1 MSHPICMSRQVF
13 CIGAS
18 FFLAAGGISA
28 EQSTADWV
36 ARSDQNASLY
46 LEAWARFEPEQAG
59 FLGLPGHDTE
69 IFQLPVDRDK
79 QYVEAIEQVLAALR
93 RLEAEETD
101 PSVLQD
107 LAILID
113 TGERDI
119 EDTQL
124 RHRLLLPY
132 YDLPETL
139 FAGIQALLD
148 DQIPEERR
156 AAALVRLRRYA
167 GLEAGFTP
175 VTEQAEA
182 LIRSRLDEPGL
193 LGPGAAE
200 VERDLATS
208 PRIIAAIGQLFEQ
221 YSLPGYKEPLET
233 LTKQLT
239 AYQEFVRLEV
249 LPRARQTPGLPPELY
264 ALNLRERGIDMPLGE
279 LVSRAKTAFRETQNG
294 MQALAALVA
303 GEHDLAVTDYRQ
315 VIRELKKAQ
324 LLGNT
329 ILSHYQER
337 ITEVERIILR
347 EDLVSLPE
355 RSLQFRL
362 AGEDESAALPG
373 PALRPPPLIGTSDS
387 RGEIILPLRLPDAE
401 GKGELEVDDFT
412 FDAASWSLI
421 THEGRPG
428 HELQLAIM
436 AERGVSTARRLFAFN
451 SVNVEGWALYAE
463 AEMLPYL
470 PLDGQL
476 ISLQYRLLR
485 AARAFL
491 DPGMQS
497 GEITREEAL
506 RILTEDV
513 VLSEVLAQQE
523 VERYVSR
530 SPGQA
535 PSYFCGYSR
544 LLELRADVERLL
556 GGQFD
561 RRAFH
566 DFVLEQGLLPPV
578 LLRRAVIEGFVP
590 SQLAAR

>member
-1 MSHPICMSRQVF
+1 
-13 CIGAS
+13 
-18 FFLAAGGISA
+18 
-28 EQSTADWV
+28 
-36 ARSDQNASLY
+36 
-46 LEAWARFEPEQAG
+46 
-59 FLGLPGHDTE
+59 
-69 IFQLPVDRDK
+69 
-79 QYVEAIEQVLAALR
+79 
-93 RLEAEETD
+93 
-101 PSVLQD
+101 
-107 LAILID
+107 
-113 TGERDI
+113 
-119 EDTQL
+119 
-124 RHRLLLPY
+124 
-132 YDLPETL
+132 
-139 FAGIQALLD
+139 
-148 DQIPEERR
+148 
-156 AAALVRLRRYA
+156 
-167 GLEAGFTP
+167 
-175 VTEQAEA
+175 
-182 LIRSRLDEPGL
+182 
-193 LGPGAAE
+193 
-200 VERDLATS
+200 
-208 PRIIAAIGQLFEQ
+208 
-221 YSLPGYKEPLET
+221 
-233 LTKQLT
+233 
-239 AYQEFVRLEV
+239 
-249 LPRARQTPGLPPELY
+249 
-264 ALNLRERGIDMPLGE
+264 MPLGE

-303 GEHDLAVTDYRQ
+303 REHELADTDYRQ
-315 VIRELKKAQ
+315 VIRELKKEQ
-324 LLGNT
+324 LVGDA

-337 ITEVERIILR
+337 IIDVERIIRR
-347 EDLVSLPE
+347 EDIVSLPE
-355 RSLQFRL
+355 RALQFRL
-362 AGEDESAALPG
+362 AGEEESAALPG
-373 PALRPPPLIGTSDS
+373 PALRPPPLIGASES

-401 GKGELEVDDFT
+401 GTSELEMDDFT
-412 FDAASWSLI
+412 FDASSWSLV

-428 HELQLAIM
+428 HELQLATM

-491 DPGMQS
+491 DPGLQS

-561 RRAFH
+561 RRVFH
-566 DFVLEQGLLPPV
+566 DFVLEQGLLPPT
-578 LLRRAVIEGFVP
+578 LLRRAVIGEFVP

>member
-1 MSHPICMSRQVF
+1 VR
-13 CIGAS
+13 
-18 FFLAAGGISA
+18 
-28 EQSTADWV
+28 
-36 ARSDQNASLY
+36 
-46 LEAWARFEPEQAG
+46 
-59 FLGLPGHDTE
+59 
-69 IFQLPVDRDK
+69 
-79 QYVEAIEQVLAALR
+79 
-93 RLEAEETD
+93 
-101 PSVLQD
+101 QD

-132 YDLPETL
+132 FDLPETI

-148 DQIPEERR
+148 DQISEERR

-193 LGPGAAE
+193 LGPGATE
-200 VERDLATS
+200 VEKDLTTG
-208 PRIIAAIGQLFEQ
+208 PRIIAAIGKLFEQ
-221 YSLPGYKEPLET
+221 YALPGYEEPLET
-233 LTKQLT
+233 LTIQLT
-239 AYQEFVRLEV
+239 AYGEFVRLEV
-249 LPRARQTPGLPPELY
+249 LPRARQAPGLPPELY

-294 MQALAALVA
+294 MQSLAALVA
-303 GEHDLAVTDYRQ
+303 REHDLAVTDYRQ
-315 VIRELKKAQ
+315 VIRELKKEQ
-324 LLGNT
+324 LVGHA

-373 PALRPPPLIGTSDS
+373 PALRPPPLIGDSDS

-412 FDAASWSLI
+412 FDAASWSLV

-428 HELQLAIM
+428 HELQLATM
-436 AERGVSTARRLFAFN
+436 AEQGVSTARRLFAFN

-470 PLDGQL
+470 PLAGQL

-523 VERYVSR
+523 VERYVWR

-556 GGQFD
+556 GEHFD
-561 RRAFH
+561 RRAYH
-566 DFVLEQGLLPPV
+566 DFLLEQGLLPPA
-578 LLRRAVIEGFVP
+578 LLRRSVIEGFVP
-590 SQLAAR
+590 SQLVSR

>member
-1 MSHPICMSRQVF
+1 MIHPTCLSRRIF
-13 CIGAS
+13 CIAAS
-18 FFLAAGGISA
+18 LFLLASGIKA
-28 EQSTADWV
+28 DESTADWV
-36 ARSDQNASLY
+36 ARSEENSSLY
-46 LEAWARFEPEQAG
+46 LDAWSRFEPEQAG
-59 FLGLPGHDTE
+59 LLGLSGHDTE
-69 IFQLPVDRDK
+69 IFQLPVDRDE
-79 QYVEAIEQVLAALR
+79 QYADAIEQVLTTLR
-93 RLEAEETD
+93 RLEAEEKD
-101 PSVLQD
+101 PSVRQD

-113 TGERDI
+113 TGVRDI
-119 EDTQL
+119 ENTQVQ
-124 RHRLLLPY
+124 HRLLLPY
-132 YDLPETL
+132 FVLPKMI

-148 DQIPEERR
+148 DQMPEERR
-156 AAALVRLRRYA
+156 AAALVRLRRYT
-167 GLEAGFTP
+167 GLETGFTP

-182 LIRSRLDEPGL
+182 LIRSRLDETGL
-193 LGPGAAE
+193 LGPGADE

-208 PRIIAAIGQLFEQ
+208 PRIIAAIGKLFEQ
-221 YSLPGYKEPLET
+221 YGPPGYEEPLET
-233 LTKQLT
+233 LTQQLT
-239 AYQEFVRLEV
+239 AYENFVRLEV
-249 LPRARQTPGLPPELY
+249 LPRARRVPGLPPELY

-303 GEHDLAVTDYRQ
+303 REHELADTDYRQ
-315 VIRELKKAQ
+315 VIRELKKEQ
-324 LLGNT
+324 LVGDA

-337 ITEVERIILR
+337 IIDVERIIRR
-347 EDLVSLPE
+347 EDIVSLPE
-355 RSLQFRL
+355 RALQFRL
-362 AGEDESAALPG
+362 AGEEESAALPG
-373 PALRPPPLIGTSDS
+373 PALRPPPLIGASES

-401 GKGELEVDDFT
+401 GTSELEMDDFT
-412 FDAASWSLI
+412 FDASSWSLV

-428 HELQLAIM
+428 HELQLATM

-491 DPGMQS
+491 DPGLQS

-535 PSYFCGYSR
+535 
-544 LLELRADVERLL
+544 
-556 GGQFD
+556 
-561 RRAFH
+561 
-566 DFVLEQGLLPPV
+566 
-578 LLRRAVIEGFVP
+578 
-590 SQLAAR
+590 